1 MGNKQTRK
9 IDFSKFE
16 ANPSAPKKGSGAYD
30 LKVMEVLNAG
40 SFGEVYKIRR
50 FNDNKLFALKKSMIK
65 NYSKSEK

>member
-1 MGNKQTRK
+1 M
-9 IDFSKFE
+9 
-16 ANPSAPKKGSGAYD
+16 KGSGAYD

-65 NYSKSEK
+65 NYSKTEK